1 MNIQTVTHEG
11 FTFVDVHNPG
21 EFELKFLRHN
31 YGFEEL
37 HLEDFINKQQI
48 PKIEIEKEYALVV
61 LDFPSLGEHK
71 TDDKKSENHNDKK
84 SNSIPTPPVSLP
96 HFSFGNSKK
105 KRIRTGHVSFF
116 ISQRF
121 LVVLHDDTLTPLID
135 DIFTECQKMLKNRE
149 EYMGLG
155 GAYLFYR
162 IVDVLVDASNTILN
176 DITATIDKIDR
187 HLLDDNP
194 AEKVVEDISA
204 TRRNIVVFQTMTKPA
219 LQIFSDLEHG
229 KYAGLNGPLTSSW
242 NNIQDHLQRIWYRL
256 EDSRELIEGIAI
268 SHESLLTARTNEIV
282 KVLTMFTAIL
292 LPLTLLASIYGMNI
306 MGLPYAQQNNSLSI
320 IIGIMVVLALVM
332 VVVFKLRRWL

>member
-1 MNIQTVTHEG
+1 MNIKTVTHEH
-11 FTFVDVHNPG
+11 FTFVDVHNPE

-31 YGFEEL
+31 YGLEEI
-37 HLEDFINKQQI
+37 HLEDFINRQLI
-48 PKIEIEKEYALVV
+48 PKVEISKDYALIA
-61 LDFPSLGEHK
+61 LDFPSLDENK
-71 TDDKKSENHNDKK
+71 SDEKKQENNEKKKSEN
-84 SNSIPTPPVSLP
+84 IVAPVTLP

-105 KRIRTGHVSFF
+105 RRLRTGHVSFF
-116 ISQRF
+116 ISNRF
-121 LVVLHDDTLTPLID
+121 LVVLHDENLTPFID
-135 DIFTECQKMLKNRE
+135 EIFAECQKTLKKRE
-149 EYMGLG
+149 EYLGLG

-162 IVDVLVDASNTILN
+162 LVDVLVDGSNATLN

-229 KYAGLNGPLTSSW
+229 KYEGLNGPLTSSW
-242 NNIQDHLQRIWYRL
+242 SNIRDHLQRIWYRL

-268 SHESLLTARTNEIV
+268 SHESLLTAKTNEIV

-292 LPLTLLASIYGMNI
+292 LPLTLLASVYGMNVV
-306 MGLPYAQQNNSLSI
+306 GLPQAQEPHVLTTI
-320 IIGIMVVLALVM
+320 VLIMVGMAVIMVLGFRL
-332 VVVFKLRRWL
+332 KKWL